1 MIPIG
6 QKIQIEIV
14 TFYSILACTVKPV

>member
-6 QKIQIEIV
+6 QKIKIEIV